1 MMAIESGIAFQ
12 AATGIEVPAAG
23 QVLVEGPRLRL
34 RRAALTDIDFIMRI
48 TQAPENVPYIF
59 PFDRDTHT
67 AIIKGTTI
75 RLQELVEAAAA
86 ASIPVAT
93 VGAFAA
99 IVAESYGAIDI
110 ISEEK
115 STGAPVGYFLVRG
128 LMNELREL
136 EWTHVVVDKKGC
148 GYGHEGLKLLKKW
161 SFDVMGFHHG
171 WLDCKEYNARALHLY
186 ESEGLQRQGRE
197 RDTLRLAD
205 GTYETLVV
213 LDMLEDE
220 YRQRQSAGLEL
231 G

>member
-148 GYGHEGLKLLKKW
+148 GYGH
-161 SFDVMGFHHG
+161 